1 MKKKTVI
8 IISLIIC
15 LIVGILAT
23 ISIEMDE
30 ASRRVET
37 TETVKIVN
45 GIATPSKKVLDFEIK
60 ESGSY
65 EFYLDWMIEK
75 EGFISGI
82 NIVNEAGESVSCCTG
97 DWAQIEM
104 FPKRYEAGKYQIEIH
119 YLSSLEAFEQFVE
132 QHGSEVG
139 EDAKEYPYADN
150 AEIEVEY
157 SFSWKEEGAK
167 GREYKYGFVIGIVV
181 AVLLMGVLIAVLR
194 KGVCGNNQYDE
205 RQELIRGRAFKYGF
219 FTMMFSNVIFLF
231 LKMLEIKLFQ
241 NGEVLLVLSILLGV
255 MIFASY
261 CIWNDAYFALNDNR
275 KSLMIMLALIG
286 IFNTI
291 LGVQNVIEGNLIE
304 GGSLAWR
311 GSNLYCGLMLIE
323 IFVVMFL
330 KHLKDKKEEQA

>member
-45 GIATPSKKVLDFEIK
+45 GTATPSMKVLDFEIK
-60 ESGSY
+60 ENGSY

-104 FPKRYEAGKYQIEIH
+104 FPKQYEAGKYQIEIH
-119 YLSSLEAFEQFVE
+119 YLSSLEAFERFVE
-132 QHGSEVG
+132 QHGFEVG

-150 AEIEVEY
+150 AEIGVEY
-157 SFSWKEEGAK
+157 SFSWREEGAK
-167 GREYKYGFVIGIVV
+167 GREYKYGFVIGALVGVFLTTVLIVV
-181 AVLLMGVLIAVLR
+181 LKNG
-194 KGVCGNNQYDE
+194 KGGKNQYDE
-205 RQELIRGRAFKYGF
+205 RQELVRGRAFKYGF

-231 LKMLEIKLFQ
+231 LKMLEITLFQ
-241 NGEVLLVLSILLGV
+241 NGEVLLMLSILISV
-255 MIFASY
+255 MVFASY

-275 KSLMIMLALIG
+275 KSLMIIFALIG

-291 LGVQNVIEGNLIE
+291 LGVYNVFAGNLIRD
-304 GGSLAWR
+304 GKLIWR
-311 GSNLYCGLMLIE
+311 GSNLYCGLVFVE
-323 IFVVMFL
+323 IFVVFFL
-330 KHLKDKKEEQA
+330 KYLKDKKEEQA

>member
-1 MKKKTVI
+1 
-8 IISLIIC
+8 
-15 LIVGILAT
+15 
-23 ISIEMDE
+23 
-30 ASRRVET
+30 
-37 TETVKIVN
+37 
-45 GIATPSKKVLDFEIK
+45 
-60 ESGSY
+60 
-65 EFYLDWMIEK
+65 
-75 EGFISGI
+75 
-82 NIVNEAGESVSCCTG
+82 
-97 DWAQIEM
+97 
-104 FPKRYEAGKYQIEIH
+104 
-119 YLSSLEAFEQFVE
+119 
-132 QHGSEVG
+132 
-139 EDAKEYPYADN
+139 
-150 AEIEVEY
+150 
-157 SFSWKEEGAK
+157 
-167 GREYKYGFVIGIVV
+167 
-181 AVLLMGVLIAVLR
+181 LLMGVLIAVLR